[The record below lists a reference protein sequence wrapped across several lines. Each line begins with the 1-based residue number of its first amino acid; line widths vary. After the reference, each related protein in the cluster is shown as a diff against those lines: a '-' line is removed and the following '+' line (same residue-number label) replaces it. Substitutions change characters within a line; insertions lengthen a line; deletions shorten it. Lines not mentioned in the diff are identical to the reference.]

1 MMDMLQFPV
10 SKSSQKEAF
19 PEIAIKSVFRNQT
32 LLYSVF
38 VQKNFELKGSRNL
51 NKVRLVFILG
61 N

>member
-1 MMDMLQFPV
+1 MMDMSQFPV

-38 VQKNFELKGSRNL
+38 VQNNFELKGSRNL
-51 NKVRLVFILG
+51 NKVRLDFILG